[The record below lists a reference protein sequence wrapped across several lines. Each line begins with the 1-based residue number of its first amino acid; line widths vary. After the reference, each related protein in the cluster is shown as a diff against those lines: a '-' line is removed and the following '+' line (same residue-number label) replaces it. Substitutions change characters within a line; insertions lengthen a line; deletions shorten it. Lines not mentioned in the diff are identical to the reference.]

1 LLRRMNAPAPAEQIR
16 DRVSAASV
24 QPAARPRLSVI
35 AALAARPAGLT
46 PLASVSV
53 PAWERLA
60 AHAIE
65 PNACYRPRWALPV
78 ADHARGRGDALALL
92 ATDAAAPD
100 RLAGLMPVRWARRA
114 IALPVPLLV
123 SWNAYAPYSVPLL
136 DRDAPVEAAG
146 ALIDAAKAA
155 GARALLLQS
164 VATEGAA
171 YAAILDALAH
181 RGLAPQV
188 VSSYRRAGLDARG
201 DAETVLR
208 TALSAK
214 KLKELRRQRNRLEDA
229 GAVLFET
236 ISAPDRIGP
245 ALEAFLKL
253 EAKGWKGVRG
263 TALIQHDGD
272 AAFIRMAAPALA
284 ARGQFEVAT
293 LTRNGE
299 TLAAGLILRDG
310 GRAWFFKI
318 AMDETEARTSP
329 GVQLTLDLT
338 RHFCADAGID
348 FADSSADGEHP
359 MIDHLWRERIAIA
372 DIFVPLSPRD
382 PSAAAIGALVGARS
396 RAIDFVRKLRRIR
409 EKLP

>member
-1 LLRRMNAPAPAEQIR
+1 MSAPIPADQVHAPAA
-16 DRVSAASV
+16 
-24 QPAARPRLSVI
+24 AARPRTRAHHAVI
-35 AALAARPAGLT
+35 GKADGAAAGLIPLASLPVPVWEALAAR
-46 PLASVSV
+46 
-53 PAWERLA
+53 
-60 AHAIE
+60 AIE
-65 PNACYRPRWALPV
+65 PNACLLPLWALPV
-78 ADHARGRGDALALL
+78 AKLARGRGDALALT
-92 ATDAAAPD
+92 AFDRAAPD
-100 RLAGLMPVRWARRA
+100 RMAGLMPVRWAKRA
-114 IALPVPLLV
+114 LSLPVPLLV